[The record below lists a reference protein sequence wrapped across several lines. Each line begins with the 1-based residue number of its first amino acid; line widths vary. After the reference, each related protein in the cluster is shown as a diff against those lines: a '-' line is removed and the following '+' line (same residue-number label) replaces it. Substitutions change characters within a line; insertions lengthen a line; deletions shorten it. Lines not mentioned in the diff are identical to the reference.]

1 MNLNFRWLIMQMR
14 PRVVHRI
21 PGRLRLHIPALK
33 KVESDFQEVSD
44 TLISDFHLPA
54 GIKLARINYISGNIV
69 INYNPDITNE
79 RHVLVWILDVKKIF
93 ETTFLQFEKM
103 DEERIQNSVFKLKEF
118 LKSVSNNGTII
129 DQTFKIPDEI
139 WN

>member
-1 MNLNFRWLIMQMR
+1 
-14 PRVVHRI
+14 
-21 PGRLRLHIPALK
+21 
-33 KVESDFQEVSD
+33 VESEFHEVSD
-44 TLISDFHLPA
+44 SLISDFHLPA

-69 INYNPDITNE
+69 INYDPDITDE

-118 LKSVSNNGTII
+118 LKSVANNGTII

>member
-1 MNLNFRWLIMQMR
+1 MQMR
-14 PRVVHRI
+14 PRVIHRI

-33 KVESDFQEVSD
+33 KVEAEFQEVSNL
-44 TLISDFHLPA
+44 LISDFHLPA

-69 INYNPDITNE
+69 INYDPDITDE

-93 ETTFLQFEKM
+93 ETTFLQFDKM
-103 DEERIQNSVFKLKEF
+103 DEQRIQNSVNKLKEF

-139 WN
+139 WH